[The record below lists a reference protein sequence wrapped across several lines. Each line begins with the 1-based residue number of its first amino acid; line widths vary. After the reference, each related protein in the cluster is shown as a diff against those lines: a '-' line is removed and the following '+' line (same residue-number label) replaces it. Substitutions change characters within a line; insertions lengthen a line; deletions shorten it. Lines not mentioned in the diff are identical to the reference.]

1 MPTLD
6 FKGKQHIYAH
16 HLTVPHR
23 PLIPHKDRSIAN
35 PAHISAANTT
45 PAPQSSDENDFVDG
59 DDCINNINTTPPPI
73 SAVNITS
80 PDANL
85 IIHGDNL
92 HALKAL
98 IPRYAGRINCIYIDP
113 PYNTG
118 NEGWAYN
125 DRVNSPLMR
134 QWFDAN
140 TPVDGEDLERHDK
153 WLCMMWPRL
162 HLLRELLADNGVIF
176 ISIDDNEQHHL
187 RMLMDE
193 IFGAENFLA
202 NIAVVANLAGSSDQ
216 FGFAGA
222 HEHCLVY
229 AKDRGE
235 VHLGLFTIGE
245 DALAD
250 WEQDEVGYY
259 KPEYLRRGSLTYS
272 ESLHYPIFVD
282 DVCNYAVTDNDEMPD
297 TGGPWT
303 PVYPIMSSGNKGIW
317 RWSKERIRRS
327 PDDVFVQRRSNGNI
341 AVYSKQRPLLGGIPT
356 EKPKSVFYKPE
367 YGSRAGGQTLTRILS
382 DQTTRFA
389 YPKSVSLITDII
401 KIGAPDK
408 DAIILDSFAGSGT
421 TAHAVLA
428 LNKEDGGNRK
438 FILIEC
444 EDYADSITAERVRR
458 VINGVPNARDQALQN
473 GLGGSFAY
481 YTLGDPI
488 AIEQMLTGDQLPAYS
503 ALAAYLLYT
512 ATGASTDADLA
523 QQDDDGL
530 FYADDSAAYHLLYEP
545 DIARL
550 CAPDFMLT
558 ETRAQRIA
566 AAARAQ
572 GKRAIVFGPGKYISQ
587 RALTQMGVTFCQIP
601 YEMHRNGGG

>member
-1 MPTLD
+1 MPTLE
-6 FKGKQHIYAH
+6 FEGKHHIYGY
-16 HLTVPHR
+16 HLDIPYRPLVPHTE
-23 PLIPHKDRSIAN
+23 KSIC
-35 PAHISAANTT
+35 
-45 PAPQSSDENDFVDG
+45 AP
-59 DDCINNINTTPPPI
+59 
-73 SAVNITS
+73 S
-80 PDANL
+80 PDDNR

-92 HALKAL
+92 LALKAL
-98 IPRYAGRINCIYIDP
+98 IPRYAGRVNCIYIDP

-118 NEGWAYN
+118 NEDWIYN
-125 DRVNSPLMR
+125 DNVNNPLMQ
-134 QWFDAN
+134 QWFNAN
-140 TPVDGEDLERHDK
+140 SPVDGEDLQRHDK
-153 WLCMMWPRL
+153 WLCMIWPRL
-162 HLLRELLADNGVIF
+162 HLLRELLADSGVIF
-176 ISIDDNEQHHL
+176 ISIDDNEQHRL

-193 IFGAENFLA
+193 IFGADNFLA

-235 VHLGLFTIGE
+235 VRLGLFTISE

-250 WEQDEVGYY
+250 WKQDEVGYY

-282 DVCNYAVTDNDEMPD
+282 DACNYAITDNDEVPD

-303 PVYPIMSSGNKGIW
+303 PVYPIMSNGSKGIW

-327 PDDVFVQRRSNGNI
+327 PDDVFVQRRSNGNLV
-341 AVYSKQRPLLGGIPT
+341 VYSKQRPLLGGIPT

-408 DAIILDSFAGSGT
+408 DAIVLDSFAGSGT

-458 VINGVPNARDQALQN
+458 VINGVPGARDQSIQN
-473 GLGGSFAY
+473 GLGGSFTY
-481 YTLGDPI
+481 CTLGKPI
-488 AIEQMLTGDQLPAYS
+488 GIEQLLIGETLPDYS
-503 ALAAYLLYT
+503 TLAADRLYT
-512 ATGASTDADLA
+512 ATGVSAGAADLA
-523 QQDDDGL
+523 QQNEDGL
-530 FYADDSAAYHLLYEP
+530 FYADDNNTYHLLYEP
-545 DIARL
+545 NIDRL
-550 CAPDFMLT
+550 CAPDLMLN
-558 ETRAQRIA
+558 ETRAHRIA
-566 AAARAQ
+566 DAAREH
-572 GKRAIVFGPGKYISQ
+572 GKRAIVFGPGKYIGQ
-587 RALTQMGVTFCQIP
+587 RELTKMGVTFRQLP
-601 YEMHRNGGG
+601 YEMNMRGSD